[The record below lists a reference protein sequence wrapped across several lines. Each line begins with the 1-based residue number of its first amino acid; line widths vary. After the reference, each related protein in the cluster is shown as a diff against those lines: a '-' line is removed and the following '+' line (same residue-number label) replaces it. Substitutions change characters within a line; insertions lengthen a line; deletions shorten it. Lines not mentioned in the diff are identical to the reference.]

1 MEKKPGN
8 GREAPISIR
17 IPRHLREAFLRKVEA
32 SGYSKNG
39 YILKAIFG
47 ADAPRATRTPPVQK
61 EQLALILASLAA
73 TRDRLDDIAARA
85 PGDASIAEATN
96 AIGEDL
102 VLLRTAVMKMLGR
115 EP

>member
-1 MEKKPGN
+1 MEKKTGN
-8 GREAPISIR
+8 ERDAPISIR
-17 IPRHLREAFLRKVEA
+17 IPRHLRETFLRGWQA

-39 YILKAIFG
+39 YILKCIFG
-47 ADAPRATRTPPVQK
+47 ANAPRAKRTPPIQK

-73 TRDRLDDIAARA
+73 MRDRVDDIVARA
-85 PGDASIAEATN
+85 PDDATLAEAAN

-115 EP
+115 ES